1 MDKLLAG
8 IRPACLGMVLGVLLS
23 IACST
28 YIADNSVNIM
38 TIIIGLLDFMLLWKF
53 KTSIPKIILLSASM
67 GAVLF
72 GIIPLLR

>member
-53 KTSIPKIILLSASM
+53 KTSIPKIILLGAGM

>member
-8 IRPACLGMVLGVLLS
+8 IRPAYLGMVLGVLLS

-53 KTSIPKIILLSASM
+53 KTSIPKIILLSAGM

>member
-38 TIIIGLLDFMLLWKF
+38 TIIISLLDFMLLWKF
-53 KTSIPKIILLSASM
+53 KTSTPKIILLSAGM